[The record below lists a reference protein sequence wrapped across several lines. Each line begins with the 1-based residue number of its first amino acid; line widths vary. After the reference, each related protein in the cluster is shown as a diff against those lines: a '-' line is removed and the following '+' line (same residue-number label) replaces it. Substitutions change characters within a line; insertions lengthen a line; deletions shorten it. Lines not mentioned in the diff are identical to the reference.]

1 MDTAVFATL
10 KKLIGKKTDSTDE
23 TVNGKLNTV
32 INNTSASTSANAGG
46 TISQKL
52 SYLISS
58 LIGTAN
64 ASGGSATAGTVMSK
78 LNALQDTLITSAPTP
93 LPTTAQAVREFL
105 AKSLVISFPKDRQAR
120 QEQEQRCIRVR

>member
-58 LIGTAN
+58 LIGT
-64 ASGGSATAGTVMSK
+64 
-78 LNALQDTLITSAPTP
+78 
-93 LPTTAQAVREFL
+93 TTAQAVREFL

>member
-46 TISQKL
+46 TLAKRYECEFYQRDQ
-52 SYLISS
+52 SYL
-58 LIGTAN
+58 GE
-64 ASGGSATAGTVMSK
+64 
-78 LNALQDTLITSAPTP
+78 TLPP
-93 LPTTAQAVREFL
+93 C
-105 AKSLVISFPKDRQAR
+105 KG
-120 QEQEQRCIRVR
+120 